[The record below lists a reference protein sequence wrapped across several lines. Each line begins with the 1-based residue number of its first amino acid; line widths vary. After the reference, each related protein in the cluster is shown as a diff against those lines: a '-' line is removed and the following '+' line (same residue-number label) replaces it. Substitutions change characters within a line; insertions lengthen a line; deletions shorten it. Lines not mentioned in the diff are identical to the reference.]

1 MIFRHDRTGGGG
13 GRLLE
18 LTVKWWVVENE
29 REKGIK
35 RIEKINAM
43 IMVIDKQLGGV
54 LVFSLLFLFC

>member
-1 MIFRHDRTGGGG
+1 
-13 GRLLE
+13 LLE